1 MEQVIVNVET
11 EINPTE
17 DEAKVKFA
25 VNNVLGN
32 STITIEPAQKSN
44 KLVAKA
50 EGYDSL
56 IKLRTLLRNDRIRD
70 ASRKVLFRSTRGNKI
85 LFCLNK
91 QVAFA
96 GHVSFCEENAESPLG
111 PITFTIETEQP
122 QRLVE
127 WLAEK
132 TV

>member
-1 MEQVIVNVET
+1 VEQVIVYVET

-25 VNNVLGN
+25 INNILGN
-32 STITIEPAQKSN
+32 SAISIEPAQKSN

-50 EGYDSL
+50 EGLDAL
-56 IKLRTLLRNDRIRD
+56 IKLRTSLRNDRIRD
-70 ASRKVLFRSTRGNKI
+70 AARKVLFRAIRGNKI

-111 PITFTIETEQP
+111 PITFTIETGQP